1 MKKVIIRAVA
11 VLLLVAISLTA
22 LVSCNKDVYLCEMD
36 VEGYGTIKMRLL
48 RYIAPKTVD
57 NFIELAESDFYD
69 GLTFIRAQKG
79 FVIQGGKPA
88 DEDAAGLKPIKGE
101 FASNG
106 YKKNTIRHTA
116 GVISMAR
123 TGDPNSATSQFFI
136 TTGDARASL
145 DGDYAGFG
153 YIDDESMAI
162 VYKIEADMAPFGDAS
177 MGFVSDVT
185 KQAVITD
192 VRIVGSYNR

>member
-1 MKKVIIRAVA
+1 
-11 VLLLVAISLTA
+11 
-22 LVSCNKDVYLCEMD
+22 
-36 VEGYGTIKMRLL
+36 MRLL

-57 NFIELAESDFYD
+57 NFIELAEGDFYD